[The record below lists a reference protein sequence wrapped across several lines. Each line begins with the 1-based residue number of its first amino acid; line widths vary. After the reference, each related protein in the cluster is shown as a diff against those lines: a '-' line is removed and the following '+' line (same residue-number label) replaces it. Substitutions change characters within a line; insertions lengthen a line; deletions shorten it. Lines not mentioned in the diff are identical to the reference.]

1 MRGRNRRGKSLLSEG
16 PRMDRLF
23 DEIVL
28 EQELQSHKRPCCMSI
43 RGCTYK
49 AEGEVEREWGVGVLG
64 VLSTQQQCG

>member
-1 MRGRNRRGKSLLSEG
+1 
-16 PRMDRLF
+16 MDRLF